1 MDLQLAGKTALVTG
15 AASGIGR
22 AIAIALAREGAHLA
36 LADRDLAGCEQTLV
50 LARQAAPAVRGF
62 ARAMDVGR
70 LLDHEALVA
79 EACAQFGGLDLAC
92 NNAGISGELHPVAEL
107 TEAQWRQV
115 LDVNLTGVFLGM
127 HCQIPRMAG
136 RGGSIVNIGSILSQ
150 VGWATAAA
158 YVASKHGVLGLTRT
172 AALEYAAQDVRI
184 NAIGPGFIRTPMI
197 GEDPARL
204 AQLAT
209 LHPMGRLGEP
219 AEVADLVVFLGSPR
233 ARLVNG
239 AYFAADGG
247 FLAQ

>member
-1 MDLQLAGKTALVTG
+1 MDLQLAGKVALVTG
-15 AASGIGR
+15 AGSGIGR
-22 AIAIALAREGAHLA
+22 AIALALAGEGAHLV
-36 LADRDLAGCEQTLV
+36 LADRDLPGCEETLAQARAAV
-50 LARQAAPAVRGF
+50 PGLRGLARQA
-62 ARAMDVGR
+62 DVTR
-70 LLDHEALVA
+70 MADHQALVDA
-79 EACAQFGGLDLAC
+79 AITEFGALDVAC
-92 NNAGISGELHPVAEL
+92 NNAGIAGELLPVAEL
-107 TEAQWRQV
+107 GEAQWRQV

-158 YVASKHGVLGLTRT
+158 YVASKHGVLGLSRT
-172 AALEYAAQDVRI
+172 AAIEYAKQDVRI
-184 NAIGPGFIRTPMI
+184 NVIGPGFIRTPMI
-197 GEDPARL
+197 GDDPARL

-219 AEVADLVVFLGSPR
+219 AEVADLVAYLASPR